1 MHKRSISKRK
11 KRQNIASFTKKKLI
25 KFIKNITQRTS
36 KRFRKFRKQKGG

>member
-11 KRQNIASFTKKKLI
+11 KRLNFAAFSKKKLI
-25 KFIKNITQRTS
+25 KFIKNITRRTS

>member
-1 MHKRSISKRK
+1 MPKLSNSKRK

-25 KFIKNITQRTS
+25 KFIKNITRRTS